1 MQHSRYKLA
10 IFDLDGTLLDTA
22 AGIEAALRHTIKEL
36 GYTVACNMSLSDYI
50 GPPIEQA
57 FSELAGLEED
67 ALRAAADRF
76 RAQYSTNDLLKA
88 TPYSGIFDLL
98 RSIQA
103 LDIKTAGATYKREE
117 YAKRLLHHFGFH
129 NYFDVMHGSDSAG
142 RLKKKDLIR
151 LCIKECGINDPS
163 RTVMIGDT
171 QQDARGAA
179 EAGVDFIAVTYGFG
193 FHTANDPLP
202 HAPIGIARTPMEIL
216 PFLKQ

>member
-1 MQHSRYKLA
+1 MHHSRYELA
-10 IFDLDGTLLDTA
+10 IFDLDGTLLNTA
-22 AGIEAALRHTIKEL
+22 AGIEAALQHTIKEL
-36 GYTVACNMSLSDYI
+36 GYTVPCNMSLSDYI

-57 FSELAGLEED
+57 FTELCGLEGE
-67 ALRAAADRF
+67 ALHAAANRF
-76 RAQYSTNDLLKA
+76 RVQYSTHDLLKA

-98 RSIQA
+98 HSIRA
-103 LDIKTAGATYKREE
+103 LGIMRAVATYKRET
-117 YAKRLLHHFGFH
+117 YAKNLLCHYGFH
-129 NYFDVMHGSDSAG
+129 NYFAVMHGSDIEG

-171 QQDARGAA
+171 QEDARGAA

-193 FHTANDPLP
+193 FQAAKDALP
-202 HAPIGIARTPMEIL
+202 HAPTGVAHTPMEIL

>member
-1 MQHSRYKLA
+1 MPHSRYDLA
-10 IFDLDGTLLDTA
+10 IFDLDGTLLNTA
-22 AGIEAALRHTIKEL
+22 KGIEAALRHTLKEL
-36 GYTVACNMSLSDYI
+36 SHTVPSETSLTAYI

-57 FSELAGLEED
+57 FSELAGLEGD

-76 RAQYSTNDLLKA
+76 RAQYSTNDLQKA

-103 LDIKTAGATYKREE
+103 LDIKTAVATLKREE
-117 YAKRLLHHFGFH
+117 YAMRLLHHFGFH

-142 RLKKKDLIR
+142 RLKKKDLIL
-151 LCIKECGINDPS
+151 LCMKECGNHDPQHA
-163 RTVMIGDT
+163 VMIGDT
-171 QQDARGAA
+171 SEDARGAA

-193 FHTANDPLP
+193 FQATKDALP
-202 HAPIGIARTPMEIL
+202 HAPIGIAHTPMEIL